1 MRVSQRR
8 KRGTEEGERRVAE
21 REGEKVKGTAGVQE
35 RAKGKERE
43 MKVREVVR
51 WRGNER
57 KVEKGVYET
66 IAEKE

>member
-1 MRVSQRR
+1 M
-8 KRGTEEGERRVAE
+8 
-21 REGEKVKGTAGVQE
+21 KGTAGVQE